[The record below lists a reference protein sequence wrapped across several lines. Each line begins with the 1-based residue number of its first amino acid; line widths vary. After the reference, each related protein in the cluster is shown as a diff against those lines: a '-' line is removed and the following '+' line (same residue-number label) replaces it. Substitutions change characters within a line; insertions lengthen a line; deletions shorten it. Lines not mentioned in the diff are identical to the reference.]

1 MITLKDLSL
10 AELKIEALDVEIGLL
25 ERALGGESPPF
36 PLSNFTPI
44 RFEYAGNMRP
54 ELISKCVTPYF
65 TDDQGAQKPHDFRNA
80 SFAIPTP
87 CEYCKVSLVCLSHY
101 FEACDRQGRTR

>member
-1 MITLKDLSL
+1 MFPDDFDFGGDGQAMMITLKDLSL

-36 PLSNFTPI
+36 PLSNFTPV
-44 RFEYAGNMRP
+44 RLDDAGNTQS
-54 ELISKCVTPYF
+54 ELSRKCVTPYL

-87 CEYCKVSLVCLSHY
+87 CEYCRVSL
-101 FEACDRQGRTR
+101 G